1 MQNNLFYLCRVNV
14 STAEAMYQRAVLH
27 LDLDAFFVA
36 VECLR
41 NDSLRGKPLIIGGGS
56 DRGVVSSCSYEARR
70 FGVHS
75 AMPVKMALR
84 LCPDAIVLR
93 GDMDVYSHYSH
104 LVTEIIAARAPLFE
118 KASIDEFYLDLSG
131 MDRYF
136 GCFRWSQELRE
147 HILRESGLPISFGL
161 AVNKLVSKVS
171 TGEVKPNG
179 AIAVPAGSEREY
191 LAPLSTAKLPG
202 IGKETYKKL
211 SFMGVRTIRVLSEIP
226 PRLLERQFGKHGPDM
241 WRKAQGLDDRP
252 VEPYEEQKSMSTE
265 RTFSE
270 DTLDVAGVRDKLRG
284 MTEQLAFDLRR
295 DTRLTSCV
303 TVKIRY
309 ADFNTY
315 TMQRRVPYT
324 ASDTVLRRTAVE
336 LFDRLYQRRQLI
348 RLIGVKFSGLVR
360 GHCQMDLFEDS
371 AEEQRLLQAM
381 DHIRTRFGNKAV
393 MRASG
398 L

>member
-1 MQNNLFYLCRVNV
+1 MLIH
-14 STAEAMYQRAVLH
+14 ADDAMYNRAVLH
-27 LDLDAFFVA
+27 LDLDAFFVS
-36 VECLR
+36 VECLK
-41 NDSLRGKPLIIGGGS
+41 NDSLKGKPLIIGGGS

-93 GDMDVYSHYSH
+93 GDMDSYSHHSH
-104 LVTEIIAARAPLFE
+104 LVTDIIAAQAPTFE
-118 KASIDEFYLDLSG
+118 KASIDEFYLDLTG

-136 GCFRWSQELRE
+136 GCFRWSQELRQR
-147 HILRESGLPISFGL
+147 IMRESGLPISFGL
-161 AVNKLVSKVS
+161 SVNKLVSKVG

-179 AIAVPAGSEREY
+179 MIAVDAGKERGF
-191 LAPLSTAKLPG
+191 LAPLSTGKLPG

-211 SFMGVRTIRVLSEIP
+211 SFMGVRTVKVLSEIP
-226 PRLLERQFGKHGPDM
+226 MPLLERQFGKHGRDL
-241 WRKAQGLDDRP
+241 WRKANALDDSP

-265 RTFSE
+265 RTFAQ
-270 DTLDVAGVRDKLRG
+270 DTLDVAGVRDKLRS
-284 MTEQLAFDLRR
+284 MADQLAFELRQSG
-295 DTRLTSCV
+295 RLTSCV

-324 ASDTVLRRTAVE
+324 AIDNMLRATAVE

-360 GHCQMDLFEDS
+360 GSYQINLFEDTQ
-371 AEEQRLLQAM
+371 EELRLLQAM
-381 DHIRTRFGNKAV
+381 DHIRKRFGTKAV

-398 L
+398 MG